1 MGILDLPTFINHIL
15 LRTGFPKLALVAHSQ
30 GTAEAFVALARE
42 QRPELGAKISI
53 FCALAPAVYAGKLVE
68 EVYFKFMGVV
78 SPGMFRLI
86 FGIHAFIPMM
96 MWFQKH
102 FPGWLYGN
110 LGYRVFSFL
119 FKWTDLR
126 WDRGLRNRF
135 FRFSP
140 VYVSA
145 ESMRWWLG
153 RDCFATQKCI
163 LATEVEEQRED
174 DKEMQSEQQQQ
185 QQQQQQPQH
194 QQHQQHQQ
202 HLHQQQQQHKRRYC
216 QKQGNGNAVL
226 PNGIPKHS
234 NDDDNIY
241 THHNKIIEEPQA
253 TSPRGEESDSES
265 EGANRSTGPWYNHKF
280 PPLALWIC
288 GSDDLVDG
296 KRFLKR
302 LQKGREPHVR
312 LVHQKIIEDYEHLDV
327 LWAVD
332 SVQEVGWEVRD
343 VVWKIVK
350 EEMEGSMEQVRNN
363 REDQRVQ
370 WWRDLSIPRGVR
382 KGIATEEQELGDEET
397 TRVNMQKDS

>member
-1 MGILDLPTFINHIL
+1 M
-15 LRTGFPKLALVAHSQ
+15 
-30 GTAEAFVALARE
+30 ALARE
-42 QRPELGAKISI
+42 QHPELGAKISI
-53 FCALAPAVYAGKLVE
+53 FCALAPTVYAGKLVE
-68 EVYFKFMGVV
+68 EVYLKFMGAV

-96 MWFQKH
+96 VWFQKH
-102 FPGWLYGN
+102 LPGRLYGN

-163 LATEVEEQRED
+163 LATQIDEQHED
-174 DKEMQSEQQQQ
+174 DKEMQREL
-185 QQQQQQPQH
+185 QQPQ
-194 QQHQQHQQ
+194 QQHHQHQ
-202 HLHQQQQQHKRRYC
+202 
-216 QKQGNGNAVL
+216 KQDKGNPVF
-226 PNGIPKHS
+226 PNGIPKYS
-234 NDDDNIY
+234 NNNDDIY
-241 THHNKIIEEPQA
+241 IQQNKIVKAQQVA
-253 TSPRGEESDSES
+253 SPTGEESDPDSV
-265 EGANRSTGPWYNHKF
+265 GTNRSTNPWYDHQF

-302 LQKGREPHVR
+302 LQRGREPHVR
-312 LVHQKIIEDYEHLDV
+312 VVHQKIIEDYEHLDV

-332 SVQEVGWEVRD
+332 SVQKVGWEVRD

-350 EEMEGSMEQVRNN
+350 EEMESSVEQVRNN
-363 REDQRVQ
+363 KADQRGQ

-382 KGIATEEQELGDEET
+382 KGIATEEYEEVGYGK
-397 TRVNMQKDS
+397 RQGPRG